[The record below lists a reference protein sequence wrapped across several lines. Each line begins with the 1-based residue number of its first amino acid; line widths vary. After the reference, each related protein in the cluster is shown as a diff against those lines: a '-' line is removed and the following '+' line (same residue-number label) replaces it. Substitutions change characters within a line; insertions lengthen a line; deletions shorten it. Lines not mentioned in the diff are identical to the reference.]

1 MYLLQSAAQT
11 GKLGKSNTIV
21 QSGKGNCAHK
31 SVTADPNPQVNN
43 FAIWHSAKKTATLIA
58 CINPL
63 RPFMLFFVLK
73 RLVQS
78 IFVMLAVSLLA
89 FMLFRFVGDPVAVMV
104 GQETSIE
111 DQDRLREE
119 LGLNRPVI
127 TQYAEF
133 IKNLTIGEFGFSY
146 RTRQPIGQMILDR
159 MPATL
164 ELGFISLLVSLAF
177 GIPAGIYT
185 ALKRNGALAQA
196 ILVTTL
202 IGISIPTFVIGIFLI
217 YVFGVKLG
225 WLPTFG
231 RGETV
236 QIGWWKTNFLTVDG
250 WRSLAL
256 PALTLGV
263 YQLTLTMRLVRSEMQ
278 DVMSTDFVKF
288 AIARGINYRTVH
300 YRHALKNTMV
310 PVITII
316 GLQFGGIIAFSIV
329 TESVFQWPGMGL
341 LFLESIR
348 YVDIPVMA
356 VYLVLIGLIFVV
368 INLIVDILYFVI
380 DPRLRVKAEAG

>member
-1 MYLLQSAAQT
+1 MFSF
-11 GKLGKSNTIV
+11 I
-21 QSGKGNCAHK
+21 
-31 SVTADPNPQVNN
+31 
-43 FAIWHSAKKTATLIA
+43 
-58 CINPL
+58 
-63 RPFMLFFVLK
+63 LK
-73 RLVQS
+73 RLIQS

-89 FMLFRFVGDPVAVMV
+89 FSLFRYVGDPVAVMV

-111 DQDRLREE
+111 DQERLREQ
-119 LGLNRPVI
+119 LGLNDPVI
-127 TQYAEF
+127 VQYTRF
-133 IKNLTIGEFGFSY
+133 LGNMLTGDFGFSY
-146 RTRQPIGQMILDR
+146 RTRQPIGEMFRQR
-159 MPATL
+159 MPATV
-164 ELGFISLLVSLAF
+164 ELGLVSLLISLLV

-185 ALKRNGALAQA
+185 ALKNDGAVANA

-217 YVFGVKLG
+217 YVFGVQLG

-236 QIGWWKTNFLTVDG
+236 AIGWWKTNFLTLSG
-250 WRSLAL
+250 LRALIL

-278 DVMSTDFVKF
+278 DIMNTDFIKF
-288 AIARGINYRTVH
+288 AIARGIDYRTVH
-300 YRHALKNTMV
+300 YRHALRNSMV

-341 LFLESIR
+341 LFLDSIR
-348 YVDIPVMA
+348 FVDIPVMS
-356 VYLVLIGLIFVV
+356 VYLVLIALIFVI

-380 DPRLRVKAEAG
+380 DPRVRLQPESG